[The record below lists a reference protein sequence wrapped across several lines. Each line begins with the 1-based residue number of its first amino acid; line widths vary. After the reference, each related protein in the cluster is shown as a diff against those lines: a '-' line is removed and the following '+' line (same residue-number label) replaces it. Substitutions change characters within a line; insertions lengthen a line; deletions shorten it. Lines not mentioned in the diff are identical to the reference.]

1 MVYDNSRMS
10 LDITEELIARQSPE
24 AQTIIRLLLAHI
36 AEQDRRIA
44 ELEAEVRR
52 LLNTPQ
58 NSSLP
63 PGTQHPHAKP
73 PKKKTRSK
81 RKRGGQPVHQ
91 KFQRPL
97 VPAADCSE
105 LVSLKPDACRRCGA
119 LLEGNDPE
127 PLRQART
134 SRRPMRKDAGLVRGS

>member
-73 PKKKTRSK
+73 PKKKVVK
-81 RKRGGQPVHQ
+81 
-91 KFQRPL
+91 
-97 VPAADCSE
+97 
-105 LVSLKPDACRRCGA
+105 
-119 LLEGNDPE
+119 
-127 PLRQART
+127 
-134 SRRPMRKDAGLVRGS
+134 VRIAMVI